1 MTQATPLASGQ
12 NITKQHPSFADQ
24 QLRWKLPL
32 TLLGGTQAMR
42 LARENYLP
50 KGRNEQEDSYEDRL
64 NGTVLDNY
72 FKRTVMS
79 LADLPTGQPVVINEP
94 DELGQILLEN
104 ADRQGTNLTRY
115 TNRCLSDMAVFGMS
129 HTLTTYPTAPQ
140 RKEGEEEPAPMTQQQ
155 RLDADIRPYFIR
167 IPPDCLFWW
176 DHNDLGDLTEI
187 RYEEKAQDSYAINLR
202 SQQGGAATKMEIG
215 IQENSRVV
223 QWTPSMVT
231 RWKRDQNAWAVES
244 ETVNALGYIPLR
256 TAYAGQPIAPFV
268 IDPPLETLAD
278 LNGLHWRQSSHQ
290 LQIELVNRNP
300 LLVMRD
306 LVPAD
311 VQAFSVG
318 PYTAIAIDK
327 SNADNAIEFIETAG
341 KAVELGRAGLE
352 ALEKRM
358 EGLSQAPLTL
368 RPGNPMTATEVIVN
382 DAKSVSDLE
391 SWTNELENTLKD
403 ASGDASQWETSR
415 FEPAEINISRD
426 FETLPNAGHLDAI
439 AEDYEVGA
447 ITLET
452 YLYERSRYGLY
463 SDEFDPKAEAERVR
477 QAQPAPTSAD
487 E

>member
-1 MTQATPLASGQ
+1 MTQATPLVSGQ
-12 NITKQHPSFADQ
+12 NITKQHPSFIGQ
-24 QLRWKLPL
+24 QLRWGLPL
-32 TLLGGTQAMR
+32 ALLGGTQAMR
-42 LARENYLP
+42 LAREIYLP
-50 KGRNEQEDSYEDRL
+50 KGRNERKEQYEDRL

-72 FKRTVMS
+72 FKRTCTS

-94 DELGQILLEN
+94 NELGQILLEN
-104 ADRQGTNLTRY
+104 ADRQGTSLTRY
-115 TNRCLSDMAVFGMS
+115 TNRCLFDMSVFGMS
-129 HTLTTYPTAPQ
+129 HTLTTYPVAPKPQ
-140 RKEGEEEPAPMTQQQ
+140 QGAPEPAPMTQQQ
-155 RLDADIRPYFIR
+155 RQDAGIRPYFIR

-176 DHNDLGDLTEI
+176 DHNDLGDLMEI
-187 RYEEKAQDSYAINLR
+187 RYEEKAQDSYAINFR
-202 SQQGGAATKMEIG
+202 SQQGDTQRVTG
-215 IQENSRVV
+215 IQEKSRVV
-223 QWTPSMVT
+223 QWTPNLVT
-231 RWKRDQNAWAVES
+231 RWKRDRNTWAVES

-256 TAYAGQPIAPFV
+256 TAYAGQPLAPFV

-306 LVPAD
+306 LAPTD

-327 SNADNAIEFIETAG
+327 SSADNAIEFIETAG
-341 KAVELGRAGLE
+341 RAVELGRAGLE

-391 SWTNELENTLKD
+391 SWTNELENALKD
-403 ASGDASQWETSR
+403 ASGDASQWESSR

-439 AEDYEVGA
+439 AEDYEIGA

-463 SDEFDPKAEAERVR
+463 SDEFDPEAEAERVR
-477 QAQPAPTSAD
+477 QAQSGD
-487 E
+487 